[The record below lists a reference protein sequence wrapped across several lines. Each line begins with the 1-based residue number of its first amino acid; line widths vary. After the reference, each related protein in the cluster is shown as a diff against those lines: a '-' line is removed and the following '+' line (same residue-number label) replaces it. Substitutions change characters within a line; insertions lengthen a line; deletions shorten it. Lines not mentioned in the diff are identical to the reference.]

1 MSFHIEEA
9 EDRPGAVAVVT
20 GANVGLGFETAVGLA
35 KKKIHVVL
43 GCRSEDKAN
52 SAIAKIKE
60 RVADPQLTF
69 LPLDLSSLDSVRT
82 FADLFK
88 EMFERLD
95 LLINNAGIMMTPFGL
110 TKDGVEQQFGVNHLG
125 HFLLTG
131 LLLDVLE
138 NTEDARVV
146 SLSSIAHQRGDIHL
160 DILNDEES
168 YSRMGAYSQS
178 KLVCLMF
185 AYELQRRFEKAGMKT
200 ISVAAHPGVSQTEL
214 GRNLPSVIQFV
225 GPILFAPFSHSIEN
239 GARPTLYAALGKD
252 IKGGDYTGPTSFREM
267 FGEPGKVGST
277 ELSKDVTTAQHL
289 WMKSEELVGFKYLS
303 D

>member
-20 GANVGLGFETAVGLA
+20 GANVGLGFETAVGLT
-35 KKKIHVVL
+35 KKKIHVIL
-43 GCRSEDKAN
+43 ACRSEEKAN
-52 SAIAKIKE
+52 SAIAKIE
-60 RVADPQLTF
+60 DRVADAQLSF
-69 LPLDLSSLDSVRT
+69 LPLDLSSLASVRN

-88 EMFERLD
+88 GKFERLD

-138 NTEDARVV
+138 KTENARIV
-146 SLSSIAHQRGDIHL
+146 SLSSIAHQRGDIQL
-160 DILNDEES
+160 DTLNNEDS

-178 KLVCLMF
+178 KLACLMF
-185 AYELQRRFEKAGMKT
+185 AYELQRRLEKAGMKT

-214 GRNLPSVIQFV
+214 GRNLPSVIQFL
-225 GPILFAPFSHSIEN
+225 GPLFFAPFSHSIEN
-239 GARPTLYAALGKD
+239 GARPTLYAALGED
-252 IKGGDYTGPTSFREM
+252 IVGGDYTGPTGFREM
-267 FGEPGKVGST
+267 YGEPGKVDST
-277 ELSKDVTTAQHL
+277 PLSKDITVAQFL
-289 WMKSEELVGFKYLS
+289 WMRSEELCGYKYLS